1 MKNWWHWNGP
11 SILALVAFFGITVI
25 AGFLIT
31 GFIDPPAHNNGTV
44 TVSTVA
50 VPVRES
56 QGIGT
61 GARNRNT
68 LVNCEDNPI
77 TPCIT
82 WDESEWRLVTDYKPY
97 TYITLFRCP
106 TEDSDNC
113 YWDARKRGNHKGNSF
128 VTVMVNGKQHVY
140 FY

>member
-1 MKNWWHWNGP
+1 MRKIIALLCGLAFGLSAQFAIPPTHGNG
-11 SILALVAFFGITVI
+11 
-25 AGFLIT
+25 
-31 GFIDPPAHNNGTV
+31 NGNRISV
-44 TVSTVA
+44 TVPVA
-50 VPVRES
+50 ES
-56 QGIGT
+56 RAIGT
-61 GARNRNT
+61 RVNRNP
-68 LVNCEDNPI
+68 LVNCEDKPV

-128 VTVMVNGKQHVY
+128 VTATVNGKPRVY
-140 FY
+140 YY